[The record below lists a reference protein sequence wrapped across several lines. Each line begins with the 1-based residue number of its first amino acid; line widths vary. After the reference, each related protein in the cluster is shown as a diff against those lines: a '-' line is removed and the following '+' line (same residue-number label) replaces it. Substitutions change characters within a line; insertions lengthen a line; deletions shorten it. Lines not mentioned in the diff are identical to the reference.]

1 MLCLQWSGAA
11 TKRVTIVRCS
21 SRQSLLDLREK
32 RNRRARWKNLVKN
45 KMARMH
51 SYMLHPHGIPQS
63 LALPNSGLPRF
74 GRDGILEQ
82 ASCQDV
88 DADASLAATEDGSDP
103 FTHLKSKTGC
113 SSHRLFIYAMK

>member
-74 GRDGILEQ
+74 GILL
-82 ASCQDV
+82 
-88 DADASLAATEDGSDP
+88 SLQSNLP
-103 FTHLKSKTGC
+103 YTGLM
-113 SSHRLFIYAMK
+113 SRMSMPMLLWLLLRMAVILSPT